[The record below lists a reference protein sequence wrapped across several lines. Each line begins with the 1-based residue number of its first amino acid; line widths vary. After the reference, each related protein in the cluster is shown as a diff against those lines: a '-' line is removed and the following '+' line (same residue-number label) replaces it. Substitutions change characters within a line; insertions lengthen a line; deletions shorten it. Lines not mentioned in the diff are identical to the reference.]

1 MKADSP
7 RVGRSSPLGGSFP
20 SAVPPLLGRLMLSRR
35 RELGAVIAIAVTYS
49 VFAYLN
55 PAFLTWATF
64 GGILTIAAEIGTITI
79 GEGVLMVS
87 GEFDLSVGSN
97 FTFSAI
103 VLGMLLKAT
112 GSTAPAERRKRH
124 GRSACRSTA

>member
-55 PAFLTWATF
+55 PAFLTWPTF
-64 GGILTIAAEIGTITI
+64 AGILTIAAALGTSTS
-79 GEGVLMVS
+79 GEGVRTAC
-87 GEFDLSVGSN
+87 GELPLRVGP
-97 FTFSAI
+97 TFPF
-103 VLGMLLKAT
+103 
-112 GSTAPAERRKRH
+112 PA
-124 GRSACRSTA
+124 